1 MRKGKLE
8 NFEAPASRIRAAGSA
23 LPSDQSRDKK
33 PQRGRSSGPAASK
46 GTAGKV
52 LNRVDASKPP
62 AQFAPLPL
70 QQARVLQQLRDLSLN
85 SDTAIT
91 SAPASEVSE
100 ALHARAHTAHHK
112 NSLGPNRRTG
122 LLRQR
127 KLQSTR
133 FNSAGNTDSEVESPV
148 SQPPTHKHFSP
159 LILQS
164 ELQVQSSSI
173 SETEVASTPA
183 RSTPQ
188 TSLALRESVAD
199 SPESIAM
206 STPACGQAP
215 PSSEESPPVPMSCS
229 TAGAKSTNHSNI
241 KAPSPFGSP
250 MCMSPD
256 TWATPQQLQWELS
269 AESTVTKRV
278 TALSASPQVPP
289 QVPSPTASQ
298 LQAAN
303 LEFGFDA
310 IKAAGVGSS
319 GAGVKSRLA
328 SSTLADQLPESPSSC
343 GDQNRA
349 YGGFDRD
356 AEWMEDLEVTQSQ
369 SQSPPPF
376 DEQEGCGSQ
385 DALCLTL
392 DSDEEACCPQEDPLG
407 LSAIQPPAVSPRQ
420 DQNQTG
426 APHELSPPCKRTN
439 SSLEHARDAAA
450 AAVSPGKK
458 FCTSRPD
465 ALPDKQHTC
474 DPQATD
480 SGTDSV
486 QPGHHVQLKAA
497 HDAYVAAL
505 HLGSQLDAAKPDKP
519 QQPHKHS
526 WQPQQQEHQQ
536 SHGQVQEGQ
545 MQQGLQ
551 YQHQCQQPHQGLPQ
565 QQQHAHLHHCPLPLP
580 HQQQLITKQQQALAA
595 YQAALGRPVEQPAM
609 HLPQQAPHQLPQ
621 QPVVHLPQE
630 VPQQVPRKV
639 PDQAAKHLGLPLPC
653 TSAQAQNVYRA
664 FQWQKDA
671 IDYADGCN
679 RHAAG
684 LPARIPGD
692 QDAIAHHP
700 SSSGEQAADKQQEA
714 DGAATLVPEIVKVFC
729 EEAGSDAG
737 YFRQFVAASYGRF
750 WARYAP
756 RLGQRPHCYEV
767 VQGGAPC
774 HLYFDTEFAT
784 ECNPGVDGEALLDKL
799 LLACMRVFR
808 EQFQVDL
815 KPEWVYELDSS
826 HAAKFSR
833 HLILRIPGMSFVN
846 NWAVGHLV
854 SQILAEPEGME
865 ILVRKKSD
873 QAGTQ
878 QFTSLVDTA
887 VYTRNRHFR
896 LIWSCKAGKT
906 HVLTPTPRFATAPN
920 FKRSHRE
927 LFLDTLICNVEP
939 NAMLLLADIIPTGL
953 SFQSSHHPHI
963 LGGSRHVGYVMHGQ
977 HEVKVAHKCDAF
989 DSTSVAVLLT
999 QERVQAWAEQ
1009 AAGHV
1014 EEVATFRAGGLQASV
1029 RTIAHCGFTG
1039 TVAYSLIGPG
1049 SHYCEHIG
1057 RCHQSNRVFF
1067 VVNFLTGML
1076 AQKCHDPDC
1085 SHFRSTWTPLPPHM
1099 LNLDC

>member
-450 AAVSPGKK
+450 AA
-458 FCTSRPD
+458 
-465 ALPDKQHTC
+465 
-474 DPQATD
+474 
-480 SGTDSV
+480 
-486 QPGHHVQLKAA
+486 
-497 HDAYVAAL
+497 
-505 HLGSQLDAAKPDKP
+505 
-519 QQPHKHS
+519 
-526 WQPQQQEHQQ
+526 
-536 SHGQVQEGQ
+536 
-545 MQQGLQ
+545 
-551 YQHQCQQPHQGLPQ
+551 
-565 QQQHAHLHHCPLPLP
+565 
-580 HQQQLITKQQQALAA
+580 
-595 YQAALGRPVEQPAM
+595 AALGRPVEQPAM